1 MPCAYDRTLMN
12 AINCTHQI
20 NWELVFYL
28 PFNPYPWRS
37 YKIVNKPINHYG
49 VCVCVCASKTFRL
62 IPSFAMNHE
71 MFSLTPTRLYLHG
84 RFCCTHG
91 KCSFS
96 TPIAVF
102 FRLPLL
108 SRLYT
113 KYTHKMCTVE
123 RMCVC
128 IVFVNVD
135 NKCRRYKNPYYL
147 RSHNFHNQN
156 HCQLI
161 QPLVSHRMYN
171 NIHFPICTLH
181 ESHSR
186 LLFLSSFHSRSSTRW
201 EWVCACTC
209 LFHPFVYL
217 HFDYH
222 TNTQTRTHLSEWSQT
237 FDLEF

>member
-1 MPCAYDRTLMN
+1 MKCSHSRRLVCICMDAFAAHMEN
-12 AINCTHQI
+12 AHS
-20 NWELVFYL
+20 LHPSPFSFAFRFYL
-28 PFNPYPWRS
+28 VCTRNIRIKCVPWN
-37 YKIVNKPINHYG
+37 VW
-49 VCVCVCASKTFRL
+49 
-62 IPSFAMNHE
+62 
-71 MFSLTPTRLYLHG
+71 
-84 RFCCTHG
+84 
-91 KCSFS
+91 
-96 TPIAVF
+96 
-102 FRLPLL
+102 
-108 SRLYT
+108 
-113 KYTHKMCTVE
+113 
-123 RMCVC
+123 CVC

-156 HCQLI
+156 HSQLI

-222 TNTQTRTHLSEWSQT
+222 TNTHTRRHESAWVISDIRFGILVLRVPTASKSKHLAKRSSVSHMWITMLTKKPQQHIQNIRKQNSLLP
-237 FDLEF
+237 FHMHVCPYLSVCAKYA